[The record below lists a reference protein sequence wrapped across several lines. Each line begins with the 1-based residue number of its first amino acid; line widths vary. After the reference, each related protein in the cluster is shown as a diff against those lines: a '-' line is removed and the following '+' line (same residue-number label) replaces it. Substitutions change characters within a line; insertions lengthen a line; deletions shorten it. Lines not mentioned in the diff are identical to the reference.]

1 MGLSKGMTNN
11 PNGRPKG
18 IPNKSPND
26 LRQWVGEFIEG
37 QREQIVMDW
46 KTLEPKDRIIMFEKL
61 MRFVL
66 PTLQANTVQTDFER
80 LPDDQLDYIINELK
94 QQVAALKL
102 TLTSKPNSHV
112 HYSS

>member
-18 IPNKSPND
+18 VPNKSTND

-37 QREQIVMDW
+37 QREQIVKDW
-46 KTLEPKDRIIMFEKL
+46 QALEPKDRIIMFEKL

-66 PTLQANTVQTDFER
+66 PTLQATTLQTDFDKMTDAE
-80 LPDDQLDYIINELK
+80 LDYIIDGLK
-94 QQVAALKL
+94 KAVA
-102 TLTSKPNSHV
+102 
-112 HYSS
+112 